1 MARRYDLAMSEP
13 VVEQLSGDVQRIVQ
27 GYTFDEPA
35 IELGVLMENDAPV
48 PPAIIRIPLSM
59 LNRHGLVA
67 GATGTG
73 KTKTLQL
80 MAEQICAAG
89 VPVFAADIKGDL
101 SGIASP
107 GQPNDK
113 LLARTQEIG
122 QNWHPRACPTEFFA
136 LGGQGNGVPLRATM
150 SSFGPVLLSKVLGL
164 NEVQES
170 SLGLVFHYADQ
181 AGLPMLDLKDLRAVL
196 TYLTSDEGKAELKNI
211 GGLSASTVGVILRTL
226 ITFADQGAEAFFG
239 EPEFDTA
246 DLLRVTQDGRG
257 VVSLL
262 ELPNLMDRPAVFSTF
277 LMWLLADLF
286 HELPE
291 VGDVERPKLVFFFDE
306 AHLLFDDASKAFLDA
321 IAQTVRL
328 IRSKGVGIFFVTQTP
343 EDVPDDVLAQLG
355 SRVQHQLRAH
365 TPNDAKAL
373 KQTVATFP
381 KSHYDLTEAL
391 QQLGIGEAIVTVM
404 DPDGVPTPVAWTRMR
419 APESLM
425 APTPEE
431 VLRPGIGASALMAR
445 YGQSLDRD
453 SAHEILAR
461 KLQAG
466 AEAAERERLRKQA
479 AAQAEAVAKER
490 ARAEAAA
497 EREARAGARAQPRS
511 PQRRDKSVVE
521 QITASSAFKQF
532 ARTAGTEIVRSIFGT
547 ARRSR
552 RR

>member
-1 MARRYDLAMSEP
+1 
-13 VVEQLSGDVQRIVQ
+13 
-27 GYTFDEPA
+27 
-35 IELGVLMENDAPV
+35 
-48 PPAIIRIPLSM
+48 
-59 LNRHGLVA
+59 
-67 GATGTG
+67 
-73 KTKTLQL
+73 
-80 MAEQICAAG
+80 
-89 VPVFAADIKGDL
+89 
-101 SGIASP
+101 
-107 GQPNDK
+107 
-113 LLARTQEIG
+113 
-122 QNWHPRACPTEFFA
+122 
-136 LGGQGNGVPLRATM
+136 
-150 SSFGPVLLSKVLGL
+150 
-164 NEVQES
+164 
-170 SLGLVFHYADQ
+170 
-181 AGLPMLDLKDLRAVL
+181 MLDLKDLRAVL
-196 TYLTSDEGKAELKNI
+196 THLTSDEGKAELKNI

-246 DLLRVTQDGRG
+246 DLLRVNQDGRG

-291 VGDVERPKLVFFFDE
+291 VGDVEKPKLVFFFDE

-343 EDVPDDVLAQLG
+343 KDVPDDVLAQLG

-381 KSHYDLTEAL
+381 KSHYDLSEAL

-404 DPDGVPTPVAWTRMR
+404 DPDGAPTPVAWTRMR

-431 VLRPGIGASALMAR
+431 VLRPGIAASALMAR

-466 AEAAERERLRKQA
+466 AEAAERERLEREA
-479 AAQAEAVAKER
+479 AAQAEVAAKER
-490 ARAEAAA
+490 AKAQAAA
-497 EREARAGARAQPRS
+497 EREARAAARGQART
-511 PQRRDKSVVE
+511 PQRREKSVVE

-547 ARRSR
+547 ARRR

>member
-1 MARRYDLAMSEP
+1 MALRYDLAMSEP
-13 VVEQLSGDVQRIVQ
+13 VAEQLSEDVQRIVQ
-27 GYTFDEPA
+27 GYAFDEPA

-48 PPAIIRIPLSM
+48 PPAIVRIPLSM

-113 LLARTQEIG
+113 LMARTQKIG
-122 QNWHPRACPTEFFA
+122 QNWQPRACPTEFFA

-150 SSFGPVLLSKVLGL
+150 SAFGPVLLSKVLGL

-170 SLGLVFHYADQ
+170 SLGLVFHYADR

-196 TYLTSDEGKAELKNI
+196 THLTSDEGKAELKNI

-246 DLLRVTQDGRG
+246 DLLRVTKDGRG

-262 ELPNLMDRPAVFSTF
+262 ELPNLMERPAVFSTF

-291 VGDVERPKLVFFFDE
+291 VGDVEKPKLVFFFDE

-343 EDVPDDVLAQLG
+343 KDVPEDVLAQLG

-404 DPDGVPTPVAWTRMR
+404 DPDGAPTPVAWTRMR

-431 VLRPGIGASALMAR
+431 VLRPGIAASALMAR

-479 AAQAEAVAKER
+479 ATQAEAAAKER
-490 ARAEAAA
+490 ARADAAA
-497 EREARAGARAQPRS
+497 EREARAGARAQSRS
-511 PQRRDKSVVE
+511 PQRREKSVVE

>member
-1 MARRYDLAMSEP
+1 
-13 VVEQLSGDVQRIVQ
+13 
-27 GYTFDEPA
+27 
-35 IELGVLMENDAPV
+35 
-48 PPAIIRIPLSM
+48 
-59 LNRHGLVA
+59 
-67 GATGTG
+67 
-73 KTKTLQL
+73 

>member
-1 MARRYDLAMSEP
+1 VRRYDLAMSGP
-13 VVEQLSGDVQRIVQ
+13 VAQQISEDVQRIVQ

-35 IELGVLMENDAPV
+35 IELGVLMENDVAV
-48 PPAIIRIPLSM
+48 PTAAVRIPLSM
-59 LNRHGLVA
+59 LNRHGLIA

-73 KTKTLQL
+73 KTKTLQQI
-80 MAEQICAAG
+80 AEQISAAG

-113 LLARTQEIG
+113 LLARTQKIG
-122 QNWHPRACPTEFFA
+122 QSWQPKACPTEFFA
-136 LGGQGNGVPLRATM
+136 LGGQGNGVPLRVTM

-164 NEVQES
+164 NDVQES
-170 SLGLVFHYADQ
+170 SLGLVFHYADH
-181 AGLPMLDLKDLRAVL
+181 AGLPLLDLKDLRAVL
-196 TYLTSDEGKAELKNI
+196 THLTSDEGKAELKNI

-226 ITFADQGAEAFFG
+226 INFADQGAEAFFG

-246 DLLRVTQDGRG
+246 DLLRVTRDGRG

-286 HELPE
+286 QELPE
-291 VGDVERPKLVFFFDE
+291 VGDVDKPKLVFFFDE

-328 IRSKGVGIFFVTQTP
+328 IRSEGVGVFFVTQTP
-343 EDVPDDVLAQLG
+343 KDVPDDVLAQLG

-381 KSHYDLTEAL
+381 KSHYDLAETL

-404 DPDGVPTPVAWTRMR
+404 DPDGAPTPVAWTRMR

-425 APTPEE
+425 APTPDE
-431 VLRPGIGASALMAR
+431 VLRPGIAASALMAR

-466 AEAAERERLRKQA
+466 AEAAAREREA
-479 AAQAEAVAKER
+479 AAQAEAAAKER
-490 ARAEAAA
+490 ARAQAQA
-497 EREARAGARAQPRS
+497 EREARAARAQARS
-511 PQRRDKSVVE
+511 PQRREKSVVE
-521 QITASSAFKQF
+521 QIAGSSALKQF